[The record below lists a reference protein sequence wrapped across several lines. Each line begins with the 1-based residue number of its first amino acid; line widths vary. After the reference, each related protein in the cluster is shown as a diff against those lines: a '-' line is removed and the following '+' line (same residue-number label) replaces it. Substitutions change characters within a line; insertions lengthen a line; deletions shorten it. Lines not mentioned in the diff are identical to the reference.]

1 VGQSTI
7 LPPRY
12 HEWVKMRSKGSV
24 VLVSDDPERAFS
36 RGVLCNANT
45 RAAISDASMSIFDQ
59 GDDSTDLR
67 GPVALRGGGVAPSVA
82 RYPRNWASSLRELS
96 AFAVCSVSF
105 V

>member
-1 VGQSTI
+1 MTPNEPFQGECSVDRLTSRNGNNRT
-7 LPPRY
+7 LRL
-12 HEWVKMRSKGSV
+12 SK
-24 VLVSDDPERAFS
+24 ER
-36 RGVLCNANT
+36 NANT

-96 AFAVCSVSF
+96 AFVVCSVSIA
-105 V
+105 